1 MAQSVKVIL
10 HALLPTKCI
19 TDILIKKISSHHTP
33 IIVTYTADKI
43 NGFNAVVEKAGVA
56 HHAAPVAKVAHAP
69 YIAHSPY
76 VAHAPAVV
84 APAYHGYGLL
94 H

>member
-43 NGFNAVVEKAGVA
+43 NGFNAVVA

-76 VAHAPAVV
+76 VAHAPTVV